1 MNRCEFI
8 GRPVKAL
15 ELKKTSN
22 GNNILTF
29 TLAVKREYKNPNGE
43 YDSDFIRLKA
53 FKNTANFISTYVK
66 VGDLIYIEATY
77 VSSTYDKDG
86 QKLYSQDLIVTKVKC
101 LSASKS
107 KKEDKKEEV
116 PTTQNEVD
124 LYKQFADETEINEND
139 FPF

>member
-29 TLAVKREYKNPNGE
+29 TLAVRREYKNVNGE

-77 VSSTYDKDG
+77 VSSMYDKDG

-101 LSASKS
+101 LSTSKA
-107 KKEDKKEEV
+107 KKEEKKEEV

-124 LYKQFADETEINEND
+124 PYKQFAEETEINEND

>member
-29 TLAVKREYKNPNGE
+29 TLAVKREYKNANGE

-53 FKNTANFISTYVK
+53 FKNTANFISNYVYPELRAL
-66 VGDLIYIEATY
+66 V
-77 VSSTYDKDG
+77 VR
-86 QKLYSQDLIVTKVKC
+86 YSMTAKRQQVPVTTINVKYTAYGE
-101 LSASKS
+101 L
-107 KKEDKKEEV
+107 
-116 PTTQNEVD
+116 P
-124 LYKQFADETEINEND
+124 
-139 FPF
+139 

>member
-29 TLAVKREYKNPNGE
+29 TLAVRREYKNANGE

-77 VSSTYDKDG
+77 VSSMYDKDG

-101 LSASKS
+101 LSTSKA
-107 KKEDKKEEV
+107 KKEEKKEET
-116 PTTQNEVD
+116 PTTQNEID
-124 LYKQFADETEINEND
+124 PYKQFAEETEINEND

>member
-29 TLAVKREYKNPNGE
+29 TLAVRREYKNVNGE

-77 VSSTYDKDG
+77 VSSMYDKDG

-101 LSASKS
+101 LSTSKA
-107 KKEDKKEEV
+107 KKEEKKEET

-124 LYKQFADETEINEND
+124 PYKQFADETEISEND